1 MQRVLGIIAEYNPLH
16 LGHGH
21 QLKTAIEET
30 GADFTVIAMSGNFVQ
45 RGEPAI
51 FDKWTRAEMALSA
64 GADLVIEI
72 PTWYVLQ
79 SAEGFARAGVAL
91 LVGCGVTDISFGSE
105 SGNISELITLAEW
118 LTRPD
123 TQESIRE
130 QVKSGISY
138 PAAVQRAAE
147 LAQNNIS
154 KLSPLFLGSN
164 NILAIEYLRAL
175 GSLAPEINVHTVKR
189 VGAEHGCIDVGK
201 YAGATAIRRLLADSR
216 IDQARSY
223 IPPCAQRIFDRALVD
238 SRPVFSDDFAQM
250 IFYAL
255 ITMGNEELKSLP
267 ACSEGL
273 ENRIRRFQGKHS
285 SLSGLLLAV
294 KSKRYPLTRIQRLL
308 FQAVL
313 QFNKA
318 ANFCVCPPYIRVLG
332 LTSRGKI
339 LLPRI
344 VSIAK
349 TPLLFSARDNKNLGA
364 GALPLLELDSRAAAI
379 YSLISKTRS
388 RPDICRTPV
397 FH

>member
-1 MQRVLGIIAEYNPLH
+1 MQRVLGIVAEYNPLH

-21 QLKTAIEET
+21 QLKTAKEET
-30 GADFTVIAMSGNFVQ
+30 GADFTVISMSGNFVQ

-51 FDKWTRAEMALSA
+51 FDKWIRAEMALSA
-64 GADLVIEI
+64 GADLVLEI

-91 LVGCGVTDISFGSE
+91 LAGCGVTDISFGSE
-105 SGNISELITLAEW
+105 SGNIAELITLAEW
-118 LTRPD
+118 LKQPD
-123 TQESIRE
+123 TQKSIRE

-147 LAQNNIS
+147 LAQTNIS
-154 KLSPLFLGSN
+154 KLSPLFDGAN

-175 GSLAPEINVHTVKR
+175 GGLAPNMNVHTVKR
-189 VGAEHGCIDVGK
+189 LGAEHGCRDVGK
-201 YAGATAIRRLLADSR
+201 YAGATGIRRLLASSR

-223 IPPCAQRIFDRALVD
+223 IPPCAQRIFDRALAN
-238 SRPVFSDDFAQM
+238 SRPVFPDNFTHM
-250 IFYAL
+250 IYYAL
-255 ITMGNEELKSLP
+255 LTMDNEELKSLP

-273 ENRIRRFQGKHS
+273 ENRIRKFLGRHS

-313 QFNKA
+313 QFNST
-318 ANFCVCPPYIRVLG
+318 ANYNCPPYYRILG
-332 LTSRGKI
+332 LTSRGRE
-339 LLPRI
+339 LLPRL
-344 VSIAK
+344 VNIAK
-349 TPLLFSARDNKNLGA
+349 APILFSARDSKKLGKD
-364 GALPLLELDSRAAAI
+364 ALSLLELDCRAAAI
-379 YSLISKTRS
+379 YNLISESNSK
-388 RPDICRTPV
+388 PDIYRTPV